1 MTASRFFFGCLF
13 CFWLKQLSS
22 SSSSSSFLCVH
33 HSPTRCVKTALP
45 LSLSLSSLKKS
56 QEGTRK
62 NSTRD
67 LDFTQEELITHHKK
81 KNRTERSLFT
91 LSLSLSFFFQKHN
104 KLFSSVVFAKTS
116 RRSSFLLL
124 YLSSV
129 LLFNTSSLVF

>member
-1 MTASRFFFGCLF
+1 MFCLCGFFLVETHALFFFLLLLLLLF
-13 CFWLKQLSS
+13 FACITHDSLRKN
-22 SSSSSSFLCVH
+22 C
-33 HSPTRCVKTALP
+33 AP

-56 QEGTRK
+56 KKKEHEK
-62 NSTRD
+62 IVLRD

-81 KNRTERSLFT
+81 KKRTERSLFT
-91 LSLSLSFFFQKHN
+91 LSLSLVLFSKTN